1 MLEIVANIKISEKFK
16 TVEDGKER
24 YDMCKAFEDMRLEGY
39 EQGIAEGMAEGIA
52 KLVKTARNL
61 GATKLAACEQLVQ
74 QYALKEDEASEKIEM
89 YWPDEKAYYI

>member
-1 MLEIVANIKISEKFK
+1 MLEIVANIKIPEKFK

-39 EQGIAEGMAEGIA
+39 EQGIAEGIA

-61 GATKLAACEQLVQ
+61 GAAKLAACE
-74 QYALKEDEASEKIEM
+74 
-89 YWPDEKAYYI
+89 

>member
-1 MLEIVANIKISEKFK
+1 
-16 TVEDGKER
+16 
-24 YDMCKAFEDMRLEGY
+24 MCKAFEDMRLEGY
-39 EQGIAEGMAEGIA
+39 EQGMAEGIT

-89 YWPDEKAYYI
+89 FGRMKKNIINRLPQDRQKRVEETIDGEFYIERVVMI